1 MLGRNDEN
9 IRGGGIRFSR
19 GLGRG
24 LRRALGAC
32 LTVAALVAA
41 TAGGVYAADTGGD
54 GTTAGASKVA
64 DGDPKVGD
72 TKVGDTRYTYTGED
86 GALGGEKS
94 TRYSGRVWTDK
105 TVTTTEQTFTNP
117 NDPQDGTTVT
127 VDNDSDFL
135 VTYSALATTTRYV
148 EDHPTD
154 TVFVLDFSESMVQAM
169 DGQYILGQG
178 REKDYTRIS
187 ETRMALML
195 QALDSAIAALSGD
208 NSSNRVGIVV
218 FYGNNIGNQTGRV
231 MLPLTDVDQ
240 LDVQKPIAGGNI
252 GYTTNGGRFT
262 ITEGGWDQSAAS
274 KTYLKVQCNL
284 PGGQEYQTGHY
295 TPIQEG
301 LYDGMTMLGNATID
315 GSQRFPNIVL
325 MTDGMT
331 NSVNVTSDGNWYD
344 IGEPGNATRNHSQR
358 LYSGPPTGWTPAIFG
373 TILMGSYAKT
383 KLEQHY
389 GSDCTIYT
397 IGVTDQNNVMERM
410 QFELDPGDIT
420 ANTSADSVINRV
432 KEYLEQY
439 SETDA
444 PTVTTSENG
453 NYQFTI
459 VKDGNQ
465 TVPADFDYAEKY
477 YHATSA
483 DELAQAFQDIAGQI
497 VTSAKVPT
505 KVTGNPDVDGYITY
519 TDPIGQ
525 YMEVK
530 NVKTLIYMGREYSN
544 PSSSSTTDSDGNTV
558 KTYAFRGQVDS
569 PAYPGAQTDLGV
581 IKITVSEDGST
592 RGQTLTV
599 SIPASAIPLREN
611 SLIVD
616 TVTGEARQNTPSA
629 AQLPLRLCYT
639 VGLRDDVNRYSFAG
653 VDQTY
658 VNANKTDDGTVLF
671 YSNAFT
677 KEDGRI
683 QAGATVTFTPAED
696 NPFYYI
702 QENTPLYVNG
712 QAGVIGQGGLTGE
725 PATVF
730 DRDTTYYFPITYYE
744 DTTKVERVI
753 ARPGSQL
760 ERYTTTVDEWLC
772 IRKGAPRLG
781 NLGDVTANKK
791 QGGNPTGTAE
801 TYREPTWDEEN
812 QRFVVYLGNNGC
824 LGITPAEPGTVTAT
838 VSKTLTGRDWID
850 DEKFRFSIVPTN
862 GGPLPTGDGI
872 TPNSDGTAATLAI
885 KKPSKGDT
893 NTASMTFT
901 FPAETD
907 FNGQSQIIYTYTVT
921 EIKGNQPSIDW
932 DNHTATITITVKPDG
947 DDPDLALDVNK
958 PEYNNQA
965 DGDDG
970 NASKDEAAFTNTFT
984 PVSNLPFTGGRGT
997 GLAVILG
1004 GIVLLMLAGGAWL
1017 LARRNRN

>member
-9 IRGGGIRFSR
+9 IQGGGHPLLR

-32 LTVAALVAA
+32 LAVAALIAA
-41 TAGGVYAADTGGD
+41 TAGGAYADDLPATRDAGA
-54 GTTAGASKVA
+54 TAGAARKDV
-64 DGDPKVGD
+64 D
-72 TKVGDTRYTYTGED
+72 GDTRYTYTGDD
-86 GALGGEKS
+86 GSGVLGDETS

-105 TVTTTEQTFTNP
+105 TVTKTGQTFTNR

-169 DGQYILGQG
+169 DGSYILGQG

-240 LDVQKPIAGGNI
+240 LDVQKPITGGNI

-262 ITEGGWDQSAAS
+262 ITEGGWDQLAAS

-439 SETDA
+439 SETDT
-444 PTVTTSENG
+444 PTVTTSENEK
-453 NYQFTI
+453 YQFTI

-505 KVTGNPDVDGYITY
+505 QVTGDPDLDGYITY

-544 PSSSSTTDSDGNTV
+544 PSPSSTTDSDGNTV
-558 KTYAFRGQVDS
+558 KTYTFHGQVDS

-599 SIPASAIPLREN
+599 SIPASAIPIREN

-616 TVTGEARQNTPSA
+616 TVTGEAHQNTPSA

-639 VGLRDDVNRYSFAG
+639 VGLRDDVNRYSLAG

-677 KEDGRI
+677 KDNEGRI
-683 QAGATVTFTPAED
+683 KAGATVKFTPAKD

-702 QENTPLYVNG
+702 QENTPLYVGGN
-712 QAGVIGQGGLTGE
+712 AGVIGQGGLTGE
-725 PATVF
+725 LATVF

-744 DTTKVERVI
+744 GTTRVERVI
-753 ARPGSQL
+753 ARHGSQL
-760 ERYTTTVDEWLC
+760 EGHTTTDDGPLC
-772 IRKGAPRLG
+772 IMKGEPRLG
-781 NLGDVTANKK
+781 NLGDVTANKQ
-791 QGGNPTGTAE
+791 QGDNPTETAK
-801 TYREPTWDEEN
+801 TYREPTWDEQN
-812 QRFVVYLGNNGC
+812 QRFVVYLGNNGR
-824 LGITPAEPGTVTAT
+824 LGIKAATPGTVAAT
-838 VSKTLTGRDWID
+838 VRKKLKGREWMD
-850 DEKFRFSIVPTN
+850 DETFRFTITPTK

-872 TPNSDGTAATLAI
+872 KPNSDGTAATLTI

-932 DNHTATITITVKPDG
+932 DNHTATITITVKPD
-947 DDPDLALDVNK
+947 DDDADLALNVEPPVYD
-958 PEYNNQA
+958 NQTA
-965 DGDDG
+965 SEEG
-970 NASKDEAAFTNTFT
+970 NDSTDAAAFTNTFK
-984 PVSNLPFTGGRGT
+984 PVSSLPLTGDGTTARNLLAAGGLT
-997 GLAVILG
+997 
-1004 GIVLLMLAGGAWL
+1004 LMLAGAAWL
-1017 LARRNRN
+1017 LARRRA

>member
-19 GLGRG
+19 GLGHG

-32 LTVAALVAA
+32 LTVAALVAT
-41 TAGGVYAADTGGD
+41 TAGGACADD
-54 GTTAGASKVA
+54 LAGTTAGASKDA
-64 DGDPKVGD
+64 D
-72 TKVGDTRYTYTGED
+72 GDTRYTYTDEGET
-86 GALGGEKS
+86 GVLGDELS

-105 TVTTTEQTFTNP
+105 TVTTTKQTFEDP
-117 NDPQDGTTVT
+117 NDTEDQTTPVT

-169 DGQYILGQG
+169 DGRYILGQG
-178 REKDYTRIS
+178 QEKDYTHIS

-218 FYGNNIGNQTGRV
+218 FYGNNIDNQNGRV

-240 LDVQKPIAGGNI
+240 LDVQEPIAGGNI
-252 GYTTNGGRFT
+252 DYTTNGGRFT
-262 ITEGGWDQSAAS
+262 ITEGGWDQLAAS
-274 KTYLKVQCNL
+274 KTYLRVRCNL
-284 PGGQEYQTGHY
+284 PGGQVYQTGHY

-344 IGEPGNATRNHSQR
+344 IGEPGNATRNQSQR
-358 LYSGPPTGWTPAIFG
+358 VYSGPPTGWTPAIFG

-383 KLEQHY
+383 KLEKHY

-420 ANTSADSVINRV
+420 ANTSADSVIISV
-432 KEYLEQY
+432 KGYLEQY
-439 SETDA
+439 SKTDA
-444 PTVTTSENG
+444 PTVTTSKEG

-465 TVPADFDYAEKY
+465 TVPADFDYAEEY
-477 YHATSA
+477 YPATSA

-505 KVTGNPDVDGYITY
+505 KVTGDPDLDGYITY

-544 PSSSSTTDSDGNTV
+544 PSSSSTTDSYGNTV
-558 KTYAFRGQVDS
+558 TTYTFHGQVDS

-599 SIPASAIPLREN
+599 SIPASAIPIREN

-639 VGLRDDVNRYSFAG
+639 VGLRDDVNRYSLAG
-653 VDQTY
+653 VDQAY

-677 KEDGRI
+677 KDNEGRI
-683 QAGATVTFTPAED
+683 QAGATVKFTPAEE

-702 QENTPLYVNG
+702 QEDTPLYVNG
-712 QAGVIGQGGLTGE
+712 QAGVIGQGGSYGQA
-725 PATVF
+725 ATVF
-730 DRDTTYYFPITYYE
+730 DSGQTYYFPITYYAG
-744 DTTKVERVI
+744 TVKVDRVI
-753 ARPGSQL
+753 ARPGTQL
-760 ERYTTTVDEWLC
+760 EGYTKIVEERLY
-772 IRKGAPRLG
+772 IKQGAPRLG
-781 NLGDVTANKK
+781 NLGDVTANKQ
-791 QGGNPTGTAE
+791 QGGNPTETAK
-801 TYREPTWDEEN
+801 TYREPTWDEQN
-812 QRFVVYLGNNGC
+812 QRFVVYLGNNGR
-824 LGITPAEPGTVTAT
+824 LGIKAATPGTVTAT
-838 VSKTLTGRDWID
+838 VRKTLEGREWGD
-850 DEKFRFSIVPTN
+850 DETFRFSIVPTN
-862 GGPLPTGDGI
+862 GGPLPTGRGI
-872 TPNSDGTAATLAI
+872 TANQDGSATLAI
-885 KKPSKGDT
+885 GKPDDGDT
-893 NTASMTFT
+893 NTASLTFT

-907 FNGQSQIIYTYTVT
+907 FNGQGQVVYTYEVT
-921 EIKGNQPSIDW
+921 EIRGDQPSIDW
-932 DNHTATITITVKPDG
+932 DGHTATITITVKPDG
-947 DDPDLALDVNK
+947 ADTDLALDVDT
-958 PEYNNQA
+958 PVYDNQTA
-965 DGDDG
+965 SEEG
-970 NASKDEAAFTNTFT
+970 NDSTDAAAFTNTFK
-984 PVSNLPFTGGRGT
+984 PVSSLPLTGDGTTARNLLAAGGV
-997 GLAVILG
+997 A
-1004 GIVLLMLAGGAWL
+1004 LMLAGAAWL
-1017 LARRNRN
+1017 LARRGRA

>member
-1 MLGRNDEN
+1 MFGRNDEN
-9 IRGGGIRFSR
+9 IQGVGYPLSR

-32 LTVAALVAA
+32 LTVAALAAA

-64 DGDPKVGD
+64 DGDPKVGGI
-72 TKVGDTRYTYTGED
+72 KVGDTRYTYTGED
-86 GALGGEKS
+86 EALGGETS

-117 NDPQDGTTVT
+117 NDPQDGTAVT

-240 LDVQKPIAGGNI
+240 LDVQKPIARENI

-262 ITEGGWDQSAAS
+262 ITEGGWDQLAAS
-274 KTYLKVQCNL
+274 RTYLKVQCNL

-301 LYDGMTMLGNATID
+301 LYDGMAMLGNATID

-344 IGEPGNATRNHSQR
+344 IGEPGNPTRNHSQR

-505 KVTGNPDVDGYITY
+505 QVTGDPDLDGYITY

-544 PSSSSTTDSDGNTV
+544 PSSSTTDSDGNTV
-558 KTYAFRGQVDS
+558 TTYTFHGQVDS

-616 TVTGEARQNTPSA
+616 TVTGEAHQNTPSA

-639 VGLRDDVNRYSFAG
+639 VGLRDDDVNRYSLAG

-658 VNANKTDDGTVLF
+658 VNENKTDDGTVLF

-677 KEDGRI
+677 KEAEGIR
-683 QAGATVTFTPAED
+683 AGATVTFTPADD
-696 NPFYYI
+696 NPFYFI
-702 QENTPLYVNG
+702 QEDTPLYVGGSIGVVG
-712 QAGVIGQGGLTGE
+712 QDGDLGKE
-725 PATVF
+725 ATES
-730 DRDTTYYFPITYYE
+730 DPDPDTPYYFPITYYE
-744 DTTKVERVI
+744 GTTRVERVI

-760 ERYTTTVDEWLC
+760 EGHTTTVGGRLC
-772 IRKGAPRLG
+772 IMKGEPRLG

-801 TYREPTWDEEN
+801 TYRKPTWDEEK
-812 QRFVVYLGNNGC
+812 QRFVVYLGNNGR
-824 LGITPAEPGTVTAT
+824 LGIKAATPGTVAAT
-838 VSKTLTGRDWID
+838 VRKTLKGREWMD
-850 DEKFRFSIVPTN
+850 DETFQFTITPKN
-862 GGPLPTGDGI
+862 GGPLPTGHGVTD
-872 TPNSDGTAATLAI
+872 NKDGTATLAI
-885 KKPSKGDT
+885 GKPDNGDT
-893 NTASMTFT
+893 NTASLTFT

-907 FNGQSQIIYTYTVT
+907 FKGQSQIIYTYTVT

-932 DNHTATITITVKPDG
+932 DDHTATITITVKPDG

-965 DGDDG
+965 DGD
-970 NASKDEAAFTNTFT
+970 ASKDEAAFTNTFT
-984 PVSNLPFTGGRGT
+984 QVSKLPFTGGRGT
-997 GLAVILG
+997 GLTIILG
-1004 GIVLLMLAGGAWL
+1004 GIVLLMLAGAAWL
-1017 LARRNRN
+1017 LARRRRV

>member
-1 MLGRNDEN
+1 M
-9 IRGGGIRFSR
+9 
-19 GLGRG
+19 
-24 LRRALGAC
+24 GAC
-32 LTVAALVAA
+32 LTVAALIAA
-41 TAGGVYAADTGGD
+41 TAGGAYADDPPETGD
-54 GTTAGASKVA
+54 AGTTAGASKVA
-64 DGDPKVGD
+64 DGD
-72 TKVGDTRYTYTGED
+72 TRYTYADTDD
-86 GALGGEKS
+86 GSGVLGGEKS

-117 NDPQDGTTVT
+117 NDPQDGTAVT

-262 ITEGGWDQSAAS
+262 ITEGGWDQLAAS
-274 KTYLKVQCNL
+274 RTYLKVQCNL

-301 LYDGMTMLGNATID
+301 LYDGMAMLGNATID

-344 IGEPGNATRNHSQR
+344 IGEPGNPTRNHSQR

-373 TILMGSYAKT
+373 AILMGSYAKT

-397 IGVTDQNNVMERM
+397 IGVTEQNNVMERM

-420 ANTSADSVINRV
+420 ANTSTDPVISKV
-432 KEYLEQY
+432 KGYLEEY
-439 SETDA
+439 RRAERASVATD
-444 PTVTTSENG
+444 
-453 NYQFTI
+453 NYEFTI

-505 KVTGNPDVDGYITY
+505 KVTGDPDLDGYITY

-544 PSSSSTTDSDGNTV
+544 PSSSTTDSDGNTV
-558 KTYAFRGQVDS
+558 KTYTFHGQVDS

-639 VGLRDDVNRYSFAG
+639 VGLRHDVNRYSLQG
-653 VDQTY
+653 VDEDY
-658 VNANKTDDGTVLF
+658 VKANENGGQVLF

-683 QAGATVTFTPAED
+683 RAGATVTFTPAKD
-696 NPFYYI
+696 NPFYFI

-712 QAGVIGQGGLTGE
+712 KAGVIGQDGYLGKE
-725 PATVF
+725 ATES
-730 DRDTTYYFPITYYE
+730 DPDTDTRYYFPITYYE
-744 DTTKVERVI
+744 DVTKVERVI

-760 ERYTTTVDEWLC
+760 KGHTTTVDGQLC
-772 IRKGAPRLG
+772 IRKDEPRLG
-781 NLGDVTANKK
+781 NLEDVTANKK
-791 QGGNPTGTAE
+791 QGGNPTETAK
-801 TYREPTWDEEN
+801 TYREPTWDA
-812 QRFVVYLGNNGC
+812 RTDSFVVYLGNNGR
-824 LGITPAEPGTVTAT
+824 LGIKPTEPGTVDAT
-838 VSKTLTGRDWID
+838 VRKTLEGREWMD
-850 DEKFRFSIVPTN
+850 DETFRFSIVPTN
-862 GGPLPTGDGI
+862 GGPLPTGHGI
-872 TPNSDGTAATLAI
+872 TPNQDGSATLTI
-885 KKPSKGDT
+885 GKPSKGDT
-893 NTASMTFT
+893 NTASLTFT

-907 FNGQSQIIYTYTVT
+907 FNEQGQVDYTYEVT
-921 EIKGNQPSIDW
+921 EIRGDQPGIDW
-932 DNHTATITITVKPDG
+932 DGHTATITITVKPDG
-947 DDPDLALDVNK
+947 ADADLALDVDIVYDNV
-958 PEYNNQA
+958 PGSE
-965 DGDDG
+965 DG
-970 NASKDEAAFTNTFT
+970 NDAAVFTNTFKQ
-984 PVSNLPFTGGRGT
+984 VSSLPLTGDGTTARNL
-997 GLAVILG
+997 LAVG
-1004 GIVLLMLAGGAWL
+1004 GVALMLAGAAWL
-1017 LARRNRN
+1017 LARRGRA